1 MKATFNVSK
10 YYVVQ
15 NQETYQTLFDV
26 DVTMTN
32 IVVQVFDATNQS
44 SIPSTDITAS
54 VMQAGINKYLLE
66 FTVNGIE
73 SNIDRHYYI
82 QLWNVVNNTM
92 LPIGKLDIIVV
103 VENQYPE
110 SGTLRLPNNGG
121 TFTYYTVLPNT
132 TFNARSWNVEV
143 VTMQD
148 NVVVSNI
155 NSAPTFISFDV
166 NASVNQSNTDDECII
181 RITKTLEDALATEQE
196 QTFDFVFYQ
205 DINPNW
211 IRTNPKQISFTE
223 NGGTI
228 QVEVT
233 ANFTVRNWNIQFI
246 GDNRTWATVQ
256 RISATNS
263 GMLFKITSGSNIF
276 TTPNTG
282 KVVITADD
290 ITHEV
295 QCYQNAH
302 IIPNGRFYVDDT
314 LVYDY
319 VESVNTLFY
328 SSYNMDTAT
337 IQAVT
342 NVNWITLSNVTPN
355 NMTISLNNNP
365 NLENR
370 VGLIILKGIDVND
383 NPISQIIEVTQL
395 AFNPYP
401 ICRDTFHEITT
412 TKQSVEYTIKLGNT
426 TIYQG
431 RAYKQPNTNLIRF
444 NINKLVY
451 MYLNSK
457 LPNFFSVDNNQFLNE
472 ITDYYKKFNL
482 YVDGVF
488 SRSYYFYN
496 DYSYNFTPTALRAT
510 DDNTI
515 ILSQPINKNID
526 RRQVF
531 LYSLFTPVLNDLP
544 TNIIYRDEYHIIQNT
559 LTTTTNQWLILDDKL
574 YQHPNATKLSVNGDT
589 YNVIDSCYKYCLY
602 YVNSL
607 GGWDSYLIGGNNK
620 KTDNLTRYSTIKN
633 FDNTT
638 TDFEQKNYVTII
650 KPKIVLHT
658 NWLNDD
664 ESSRM
669 FNLLESNEVYLH
681 DLDSGEILPVN
692 IVNNSVEYKTF
703 TNSGKHK
710 YNYTIE
716 VEIAQTKIRR

>member
-1 MKATFNVSK
+1 MKATFNVTK

-15 NQETYQTLFDV
+15 NKETYQTLFDV

-54 VMQAGINKYLLE
+54 VMQAGINKYLLK
-66 FTVNGIE
+66 FTVNSIV
-73 SNIDRHYYI
+73 SDIDRHYYI

-103 VENQYPE
+103 VENQKPE

-132 TFNARSWNVEV
+132 TFNARSWDVEV
-143 VTMQD
+143 VTMQN

-155 NSAPTFISFDV
+155 NSAPTFLSFDV

-263 GMLFKITSGSNIF
+263 GMLFKITSGNNIF

-365 NLENR
+365 NLEDR

-383 NPISQIIEVTQL
+383 TPISQIIEVTQL
-395 AFNPYP
+395 AFNVYP
-401 ICRDTFHEITT
+401 ICEDIFHEVITN
-412 TKQSVEYTIKLGNT
+412 KDNIEYQIKLNNK

-431 RAYKQPNTNLIRF
+431 RAYKKPNENKIRF

-451 MYLNSK
+451 PYLNSN
-457 LPNFFSVDNNQFLNE
+457 LPNFFKVVDNNFLTE
-472 ITDYYKKFNL
+472 IKEYYKKFDVF
-482 YVDGVF
+482 VDNNF
-488 SRSYYFYN
+488 ARSYYFIN
-496 DYSYNFTPTALRAT
+496 DYSYNFDRLVLRSQPN
-510 DDNTI
+510 NTV
-515 ILSQPINKNID
+515 ILSDPINKKID

-531 LYSLFTPVLNDLP
+531 LYSLFTPVKSDLP
-544 TNIIYRDEYHIIQNT
+544 TNIIYRDEYHVIQQT
-559 LTTTTNQWLILDDKL
+559 RTTSTQQWLILDDKL
-574 YQHPNATKLSVNGDT
+574 YLHDRATKLSVNGDN
-589 YNVIDSCYKYCLY
+589 YDLIDSCSRYCIY
-602 YVNSL
+602 YVNSV
-607 GGWDSYLIGGNNK
+607 GGWDSYLIYGNDK
-620 KTDNLTRYSTIKN
+620 KVDNITRYSTIKN
-633 FDNTT
+633 FDNTK
-638 TDFEQKNYVTII
+638 TDFEKKNYISII
-650 KPKIVLHT
+650 NPKITLYT
-658 NWLNDD
+658 DYLTDD
-664 ESSRM
+664 EASRIH
-669 FNLLESNEVYLH
+669 NLLETTEAYLH
-681 DLDSGEILPVN
+681 DLETGDIVPINIL
-692 IVNNSVEYKTF
+692 NNTCEYKTF
-703 TNSGKHK
+703 SNNGRHK
-710 YNYTIE
+710 FNYLIE
-716 VEIAQTKIRR
+716 VEVAQSKIRH

>member
-15 NQETYQTLFDV
+15 NLETYQTLFTV
-26 DVTMTN
+26 DETMTN
-32 IVVQVFDATNQS
+32 IIAQVYDATNQS
-44 SIPSTDITAS
+44 SVPTTDITAS

-143 VTMQD
+143 VTMQN

-166 NASVNQSNTDDECII
+166 NASVNQSNTEDECII

-276 TTPNTG
+276 TTANTG

-290 ITHEV
+290 ITHDV
-295 QCYQNAH
+295 QCYQEARY
-302 IIPNGRFYVDDT
+302 IPDGYFIVDNQ
-314 LVYDY
+314 VVDY
-319 VESVNTLFY
+319 VESVNTLYY
-328 SSYNMDTAT
+328 STYNIDTSTISAT
-337 IQAVT
+337 T
-342 NVNWITLSNVTPN
+342 NVGWITLSNVTPN
-355 NMTISLNNNP
+355 NLTYTVVQNNN
-365 NLENR
+365 LEDR
-370 VGLIILKGIDVND
+370 VGIITLQGIDVNGNTITKD
-383 NPISQIIEVTQL
+383 VTITQF
-395 AFNPYP
+395 AFNVYP
-401 ICRDTFHEITT
+401 ICQDIFHEVITN
-412 TKQSVEYTIKLGNT
+412 KNNIEYQIKLNGK

-431 RAYKQPNTNLIRF
+431 RAYKKPNENKIRF

-451 MYLNSK
+451 MYLNSN
-457 LPNFFSVDNNQFLNE
+457 LPNFFKVVDNNFLTE
-472 ITDYYKKFNL
+472 IREYYKRFDV
-482 YVDGVF
+482 YVDGNF
-488 SRSYYFYN
+488 QRSYYFIN
-496 DYSYNFTPTALRAT
+496 DYSYNFDRLVLRSQPN
-510 DDNTI
+510 NTVV
-515 ILSQPINKNID
+515 LSNPINKKID
-526 RRQVF
+526 RRQIF
-531 LYSLFTPVLNDLP
+531 LYSLFTPVKTDLP
-544 TNIIYRDEYHIIQNT
+544 TTITYRDEYHVIQQT
-559 LTTTTNQWLILDDKL
+559 RTTSTQQWLILDDKL
-574 YQHPNATKLSVNGDT
+574 YLHDRATKLSVNGDT
-589 YNVIDSCYKYCLY
+589 YDLVDSCARFCIY
-602 YVNSL
+602 YVNSV
-607 GGWDSYLIGGNNK
+607 GGWDSFLIEANSK
-620 KTDNLTRYSTIKN
+620 KTDEITRYSVIKN
-633 FDNTT
+633 FNNTK
-638 TDFEQKNYVTII
+638 TDFEKKNYVNII
-650 KPKIVLHT
+650 NPKLTLHT
-658 NWLNDD
+658 GWLNDD
-664 ESSRM
+664 ESSRIH
-669 FNLLESNEVYLH
+669 NLLETTEAYLH
-681 DLDSGEILPVN
+681 DLETGDIVPINIL
-692 IVNNSVEYKTF
+692 NNTCEYRTF
-703 TNSGKHK
+703 TNCGKHK
-710 YNYTIE
+710 FNYQLDVE
-716 VEIAQTKIRR
+716 VAQTKIRH

>member
-132 TFNARSWNVEV
+132 TFNARSWDVEV
-143 VTMQD
+143 VTMQN

-263 GMLFKITSGSNIF
+263 GMLFKITSGNNIF

-365 NLENR
+365 NLEDR

-383 NPISQIIEVTQL
+383 TPISQIIEVTQL
-395 AFNPYP
+395 AFNVYP
-401 ICRDTFHEITT
+401 ICEDIFNDVITN
-412 TKQSVEYTIKLGNT
+412 KDKVEYQIKLNNKI
-426 TIYQG
+426 IYQG
-431 RAYKQPNTNLIRF
+431 MAYKKPNENKIRF

-451 MYLNSK
+451 PYLNSN
-457 LPNFFSVDNNQFLNE
+457 LPNFFKVVDNNFLNE
-472 ITDYYKKFNL
+472 ISDYYKKFD
-482 YVDGVF
+482 VFIDGNF
-488 SRSYYFYN
+488 SRSYYFIN
-496 DYSYNFTPTALRAT
+496 DYSYNFDRLVERAMPN
-510 DDNTI
+510 NTVV
-515 ILSQPINKNID
+515 LSNPINKKID
-526 RRQVF
+526 RRQIF
-531 LYSLFTPVLNDLP
+531 LYSLFTPVKTDLP
-544 TNIIYRDEYHIIQNT
+544 TNIIYRDEYHVIQQNNI
-559 LTTTTNQWLILDDKL
+559 TTTSQWLILDDKL
-574 YQHPNATKLSVNGDT
+574 YLHDRATKLSVNGDT
-589 YNVIDSCYKYCLY
+589 YDLVDSCSRYCIYYK
-602 YVNSL
+602 NAI
-607 GGWDSYLIGGNNK
+607 GGWDSFLIEANSK
-620 KTDNLTRYSTIKN
+620 KTDNITRYSTIKN
-633 FDNTT
+633 FDNTK
-638 TDFEQKNYVTII
+638 TDFEKKNYISII
-650 KPKIVLHT
+650 NPKITLYT
-658 NWLNDD
+658 GWLNDD
-664 ESSRM
+664 EASRIH
-669 FNLLESNEVYLH
+669 NLLESNELYLH
-681 DLDSGEILPVN
+681 DLVDGTIVPINIL
-692 IVNNSVEYKTF
+692 NNTCEYRTF
-703 TNSGKHK
+703 TNCGKHK
-710 YNYTIE
+710 FNYQLDVE
-716 VEIAQTKIRR
+716 VAQTKIRH